1 MIFLYILLGIIALI
15 ALILFTGIRIKIEF
29 NENLKIRFYFGFFKI
44 PESFFNKKNKKS
56 DNKSKNK
63 SKKDLKS
70 DKKQS
75 KNAKKSNKLMQNI
88 NKKGYYNS
96 LLEVLD
102 FLKPVLSATEDFAS
116 KIKINP
122 LIIKV
127 KMTGSDAAKLAIDYG
142 KFCAVYY
149 PLLNLLQSKTNC
161 KNINSN
167 VFVDYICEENEIYF
181 KTELK
186 IRLIHLVTNGFKI
199 IMEFIKL
206 KDKFN

>member
-1 MIFLYILLGIIALI
+1 MIFLYILLGIIALF
-15 ALILFTGIRIKIEF
+15 ALILFTAIRIKIEF
-29 NENLKIRFYFGFFKI
+29 DETLKIRFYFGFIKI
-44 PESFFNKKNKKS
+44 PERIFNKKDKKRGKISKKKDKKS
-56 DNKSKNK
+56 SITDKTN
-63 SKKDLKS
+63 SKKD
-70 DKKQS
+70 
-75 KNAKKSNKLMQNI
+75 KKSSKLMQNI
-88 NKKGYYNS
+88 KKKGYYNS

-102 FLKPVLSATEDFAS
+102 FLKPVLSALENFSS
-116 KIKINP
+116 KIRINP
-122 LIIKV
+122 LIIKI
-127 KMTGSDAAKLAIDYG
+127 KMTGSDAAKLAVDYG

-167 VFVDYICEENEIYF
+167 VFVDYIGEENEIYI

-199 IMEFIKL
+199 IMEFIKF

>member
-167 VFVDYICEENEIYF
+167 VFVDYVCEENEIYI

-186 IRLIHLVTNGFKI
+186 IRPIHLVKNGFKI

>member
-102 FLKPVLSATEDFAS
+102 FLKPVLSTTEDFAS

-199 IMEFIKL
+199 IMEFIKF
-206 KDKFN
+206 KGKFN